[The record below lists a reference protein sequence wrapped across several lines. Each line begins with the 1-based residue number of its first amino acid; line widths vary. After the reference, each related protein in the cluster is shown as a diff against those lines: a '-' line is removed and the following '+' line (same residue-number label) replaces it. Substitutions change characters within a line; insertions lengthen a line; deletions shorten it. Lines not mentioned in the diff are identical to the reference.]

1 MVVVRRGHSS
11 RLVEAPEW
19 SRVTTRQTSRPLL
32 FSSLGI
38 LGVAS
43 TVMWSI
49 WTIVVHLVTPPI
61 NKRGNDFLSGNHDFA
76 FAAFLGLVPQLAD
89 GSDFAEAWKEYEENE
104 ERRVVQRR
112 RL

>member
-1 MVVVRRGHSS
+1 MAAGDNSGR
-11 RLVEAPEW
+11 
-19 SRVTTRQTSRPLL
+19 TSIPLL

-76 FAAFLGLVPQLAD
+76 FAAFLGLVPQILPTALISR
-89 GSDFAEAWKEYEENE
+89 GLEGV
-104 ERRVVQRR
+104 RRK
-112 RL
+112 